1 MLYQQD
7 TGTGPDDLTEHDF
20 ELMRR
25 AMVTGQLRT
34 NAVNDARVVAAMA
47 SVPRELYA
55 PASAIGISYTDRP
68 LPIGHGRMMPPP
80 MVTGRLITEARVR
93 ANESVLVIGA
103 ASGYAAAVLARL
115 AARVIALEEADI
127 AAGPTAQNVA
137 RVQGPLV
144 AGWPDAA
151 PYDVILIDGA
161 VDEVPPALVD
171 QLAEGG
177 RIATGLVRGGFT
189 RLAIGRRSGDSFGLS
204 AFADAEVPV
213 LPGFAQPAG
222 FRF

>member
-1 MLYQQD
+1 
-7 TGTGPDDLTEHDF
+7 
-20 ELMRR
+20 
-25 AMVTGQLRT
+25 MVTGQLRT

-55 PASAIGISYTDRP
+55 PGSAIGISYTDRP
-68 LPIGHGRMMPPP
+68 LPLGHGRLMPQP

-93 ANESVLVIGA
+93 ASERALVVGA
-103 ASGYAAAVLARL
+103 ASGYAAAVLALL
-115 AARVIALEEADI
+115 AESVVALEEADI
-127 AAGPTAQNVA
+127 PPGPLAANVTRVAGPL
-137 RVQGPLV
+137 R
-144 AGWPDAA
+144 AGWAEAA
-151 PYDVILIDGA
+151 PYDVIVIDGA
-161 VDEVPPALVD
+161 VDEVPEALIG

-204 AFADAEVPV
+204 VFADAEVPV
-213 LPGFAQPAG
+213 LPGFVQPAG

>member
-1 MLYQQD
+1 MLYKQD
-7 TGTGPDDLTEHDF
+7 TETGLDHVTEHDF

-34 NAVNDARVVAAMA
+34 TAVNDARVVAAMA

-55 PASAIGISYTDRP
+55 PPSAIAISYTDRP
-68 LPIGHGRMMPPP
+68 LPLGHGRMMPQP

-93 ANESVLVIGA
+93 AGDVVLVIGA
-103 ASGYAAAVLARL
+103 GSGYAAAVLARL
-115 AARVIALEEADI
+115 AARVIALEEAAI
-127 AAGPTAQNVA
+127 AAGPIAPNVV
-137 RVQGPLV
+137 RVEGPLV
-144 AGWPDAA
+144 AGWAQGG

-161 VDEVPPALVD
+161 VDAVPQAFVD

-204 AFADAEVPV
+204 AFADADVPV
-213 LPGFAQPAG
+213 LPGFAAPAG